1 MNRTTLTNRIGT
13 RRMRRLT
20 IIALTGSVLALTA
33 AAPASAQ
40 TFGSDG
46 YIYAAVDCNLT
57 TKTANVSVSVMEPR
71 YTVSG
76 LVFYTQVFAKA
87 HSAKLLQLHRRRPD
101 PGHPHLVAV
110 QLGPVREQQAR
121 LGGRPGEDLRHRLYG
136 FDRDDLRHLRQVLVP
151 APDELH
157 LGRPVRVHRPWRP
170 ALDGYAHHQLRRRAL
185 DSLVRHLQPLTAGGG
200 ARPAPAPMHRT
211 RKPRRRLVAAFVCS
225 SRPDG
230 QQT

>member
-87 HSAKLLQLHRRRPD
+87 HSAKLYNFIGDGQTPVIRTWSQYNSD
-101 PGHPHLVAV
+101 PFGSNRLDWEG
-110 QLGPVREQQAR
+110 GPAR
-121 LGGRPGEDLRHRLYG
+121 IFDTAFTGSIETTYDIYVKYWYRLPTSSTWAGPYG
-136 FDRDDLRHLRQVLVP
+136 FTVP
-151 APDELH
+151 GDPH
-157 LGRPVRVHRPWRP
+157 STVT
-170 ALDGYAHHQLRRRAL
+170 
-185 DSLVRHLQPLTAGGG
+185 LTTSYGGG
-200 ARPAPAPMHRT
+200 HWT
-211 RKPRRRLVAAFVCS
+211 RS
-225 SRPDG
+225 SG
-230 QQT
+230 TCNL